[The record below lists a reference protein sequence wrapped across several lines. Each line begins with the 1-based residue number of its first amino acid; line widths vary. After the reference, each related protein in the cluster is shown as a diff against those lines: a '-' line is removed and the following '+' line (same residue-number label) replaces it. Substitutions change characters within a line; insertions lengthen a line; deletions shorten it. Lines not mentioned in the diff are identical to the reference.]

1 MKNGNLPGIF
11 GLPTGTV
18 DVLEW
23 SSANVAPLIKEPRE
37 VVVVQIATVAN
48 PSNVVRKENIL
59 NLKTLWE
66 LSRSVQTRNDDK
78 KLDSDGCRIESREEA
93 GDDNTTHT
101 SPLAVPAGPEPHI
114 LVRPPGEAG
123 HDPSRH
129 TTVYGCRIEGTM
141 LLVLMQFKYSVK
153 HCTLQVFE

>member
-1 MKNGNLPGIF
+1 LTVVDERGGWEQMKK
-11 GLPTGTV
+11 
-18 DVLEW
+18 DRVLISDRLLLL
-23 SSANVAPLIKEPRE
+23 SSPPARSRMFWCDRPDL
-37 VVVVQIATVAN
+37 
-48 PSNVVRKENIL
+48 RKRL
-59 NLKTLWE
+59 FLKAYH
-66 LSRSVQTRNDDK
+66 RY
-78 KLDSDGCRIESREEA
+78 GCRIESREEA

-114 LVRPPGEAG
+114 LVRPHGEAG